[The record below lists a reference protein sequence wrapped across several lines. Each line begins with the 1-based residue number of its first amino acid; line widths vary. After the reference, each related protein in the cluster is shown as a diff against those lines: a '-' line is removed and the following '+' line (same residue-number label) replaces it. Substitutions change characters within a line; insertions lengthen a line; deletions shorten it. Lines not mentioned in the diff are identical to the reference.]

1 MLPPYNSR
9 AVACFQT
16 LDHRFPN
23 MSVLSDENR
32 YKLLKLL
39 NENPEMNQREIASA
53 LGLSLGKV
61 NFCLKALVEKG
72 LLKVGNFSRSSNKK
86 AYVYLLTLR
95 GFEEKAKVTRE
106 FLKRKKI
113 EYELLRYEIE
123 ELQNEARSL
132 NLDPDS

>member
-9 AVACFQT
+9 AVACFLQ
-16 LDHRFPN
+16 RIQKIMPI
-23 MSVLSDENR
+23 LSEENR

-39 NENPEMNQREIASA
+39 DENPEMNQREIASK

-72 LLKVGNFSRSSNKK
+72 WVKVGNFSKSPNKK

-95 GFEEKAKVTRE
+95 GIEEKAKVTFD
-106 FLKRKKI
+106 FLERKKE
-113 EYELLRYEIE
+113 EYESLKAEIE
-123 ELQNEARSL
+123 ELQNEAKSL
-132 NLDPDS
+132 DKS